1 MKISNKSVREK
12 CNQEDIMVELANRRW
27 TWIGHVLRKPTND
40 NTKEALYWTADGRR
54 RRGRPRL
61 TWRRSVEAELKG
73 RLGLAWGKASRIAQ
87 DRESWGD
94 LVEALCATWRKEGLL
109 SK

>member
-12 CNQEDIMVELANRRW
+12 CNQKEIIVELANRRW
-27 TWIGHVLRKPTND
+27 SWIGNVLRKPPNNITNA
-40 NTKEALYWTADGRR
+40 ALFWTPDGRR

-73 RLGLAWGKASRIAQ
+73 RLGL
-87 DRESWGD
+87 
-94 LVEALCATWRKEGLL
+94 T
-109 SK
+109 